1 MDSFTLNEMSSCKKD
16 SFVRVAITRHGTWSL
31 GHRINGSF
39 GSSSTPGSPGHHFDP
54 VSDPSF
60 SGFRKNAQNAKCTFE
75 MLKCMTSHCQV
86 SVVGLKSLDVSPRNE
101 LLHLPMIIK
110 NSLA

>member
-1 MDSFTLNEMSSCKKD
+1 VDSFTLNEMSSCKKD

-39 GSSSTPGSPGHHFDP
+39 GSSSTPGLPGHHFDP

-75 MLKCMTSHCQV
+75 MLK
-86 SVVGLKSLDVSPRNE
+86 
-101 LLHLPMIIK
+101 
-110 NSLA
+110 